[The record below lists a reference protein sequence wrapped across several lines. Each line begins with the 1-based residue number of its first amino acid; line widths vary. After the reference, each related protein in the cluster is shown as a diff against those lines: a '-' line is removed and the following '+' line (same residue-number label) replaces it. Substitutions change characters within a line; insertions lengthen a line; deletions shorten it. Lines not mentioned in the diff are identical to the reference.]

1 MSEQTLEDLN
11 GEEFEKLVE
20 AFIERDALGSADLP
34 MDMFFELWA
43 QIEEERARET
53 IELEGEVVGD
63 QLVFSLPEEG
73 VSSVV
78 VQDNQIFLGDRRIV
92 VRLKDK
98 SKAA

>member
-1 MSEQTLEDLN
+1 MNAMPPAVLTCLWICSLN
-11 GEEFEKLVE
+11 CGRKLKK
-20 AFIERDALGSADLP
+20 
-34 MDMFFELWA
+34 
-43 QIEEERARET
+43 RARET

-73 VSSVV
+73 VPSVV

-92 VRLKDK
+92 VRLKGK